1 MMGTKLAAS
10 AGASQPIEI
19 SHPQKMFWPDEGY
32 TKQHLAEYYRR
43 VFPKLSPYVTDRLLT
58 LERCPDGM
66 RGKCFFQ
73 KQKPKAMPSGT
84 PTKRIAHVTTTGRF
98 TDYVVGGSLQTQ
110 LALVNLGC
118 IAVHVTAS
126 RTGSPRQ
133 PDWLCIDIDPESGQ
147 FADAARAGLR
157 VKAGLETLKLRCY
170 AKTSGSRGLH
180 VLVPIVVGPDA
191 DDVLAFAQSFVA
203 RVAAAYPDDLTVA
216 HSIAARRGRVYL
228 DPFRNGFGQTVVAP
242 YSVRRRKGAP
252 ISIPLKWSEVRSTLI
267 PSDFNI
273 GNRATWLRR
282 PDPWSEF
289 FEDRQPL
296 NDARRLLTR
305 L

>member
-1 MMGTKLAAS
+1 M
-10 AGASQPIEI
+10 
-19 SHPQKMFWPDEGY
+19 
-32 TKQHLAEYYRR
+32 
-43 VFPKLSPYVTDRLLT
+43 
-58 LERCPDGM
+58 
-66 RGKCFFQ
+66 
-73 KQKPKAMPSGT
+73 
-84 PTKRIAHVTTTGRF
+84 
-98 TDYVVGGSLQTQ
+98 
-110 LALVNLGC
+110 
-118 IAVHVTAS
+118 AS
-126 RTGSPRQ
+126 RRGSPRQ

-157 VKAGLETLKLRCY
+157 VKAGLETLELRCY

-180 VLVPIVVGPDA
+180 ILVPIIVGPDA
-191 DDVLAFAQSFVA
+191 NDVLAFAESFVA

-252 ISIPLKWSEVRSTLI
+252 ISIPLRWSEVRSTLI

-273 GNRATWLRR
+273 GNCATWLRR
-282 PDPWSEF
+282 ADPWSDF
-289 FEDRQPL
+289 FEDRQSL
-296 NDARRLLTR
+296 NDATRLLTR

>member
-1 MMGTKLAAS
+1 MIRTKLAAS

-73 KQKPKAMPSGT
+73 KQKPKAMLSGT

-126 RTGSPRQ
+126 RRGSPRQ

-180 VLVPIVVGPDA
+180 ILVPIVVGPDA
-191 DDVLAFAQSFVA
+191 NDVLAFAESFVA

-252 ISIPLKWSEVRSTLI
+252 ISIPLKWSEARSTLI

-273 GNRATWLRR
+273 GNCATWLRR
-282 PDPWSEF
+282 ADPWSDF
-289 FEDRQPL
+289 FEDRQSL
-296 NDARRLLTR
+296 NDARRLLTK

>member
-43 VFPKLSPYVTDRLLT
+43 VFPMLSPYVTDRLLT

-84 PTKRIAHVTTTGRF
+84 PTKRIAHVTATGRF

-118 IAVHVTAS
+118 IAVHVMAG
-126 RTGSPRQ
+126 RRASPRQ

-180 VLVPIVVGPDA
+180 ILVPIVVGPDA
-191 DDVLAFAQSFVA
+191 NDVLAFAETFVA
-203 RVAAAYPDDLTVA
+203 RVAAAHPDDLTVA

-267 PSDFNI
+267 PSDFNM
-273 GNRATWLRR
+273 GNCATWLRR
-282 PDPWSEF
+282 ADPWSDF
-289 FEDRQPL
+289 FEDRQSL
-296 NDARRLLTR
+296 KDATRLLTR

>member
-126 RTGSPRQ
+126 RRGSPRQ

-180 VLVPIVVGPDA
+180 VLVPIGVGPDA
-191 DDVLAFAQSFVA
+191 NDVLAFAQSFVA

-252 ISIPLKWSEVRSTLI
+252 ISIPLKWSEVTSTLI
-267 PSDFNI
+267 PSDINI
-273 GNRATWLRR
+273 GNCATWLRR
-282 PDPWSEF
+282 ADPWSDF
-289 FEDRQPL
+289 FEDRQSL
-296 NDARRLLTR
+296 NDGRRLLTR

>member
-32 TKQHLAEYYRR
+32 TKQHLAEYYTR

-73 KQKPKAMPSGT
+73 KQMPKAMPSGT
-84 PTKRIAHVTTTGRF
+84 PTKRIAHVTLTGRF
-98 TDYVVGGSLQTQ
+98 TDYVVGGSLPTQ

-126 RTGSPRQ
+126 RRGAPRQ

-180 VLVPIVVGPDA
+180 ILVPIVVGPDA
-191 DDVLAFAQSFVA
+191 SDVLAFAESFVA
-203 RVAAAYPDDLTVA
+203 RVAAAHPDDLTVA

-267 PSDFNI
+267 PSDFNM
-273 GNRATWLRR
+273 GNCATWLRR
-282 PDPWSEF
+282 ADPWSDF
-289 FEDRQPL
+289 FEDRQSL
-296 NDARRLLTR
+296 NDATRLLTR

>member
-126 RTGSPRQ
+126 RSGSPRQ

-252 ISIPLKWSEVRSTLI
+252 ISIPLKWSEVKSTLI

-282 PDPWSEF
+282 ADPWSDF
-289 FEDRQPL
+289 FEDRQSL

>member
-19 SHPQKMFWPDEGY
+19 SHPQKMLWPDEGY

-73 KQKPKAMPSGT
+73 KQMPKPMPSGT
-84 PTKRIAHVTTTGRF
+84 PTKRIEHVTTTGRF

-126 RTGSPRQ
+126 RRSSPRQ

-180 VLVPIVVGPDA
+180 ILVPIVVGPDA
-191 DDVLAFAQSFVA
+191 NDVLAFAESFVA
-203 RVAAAYPDDLTVA
+203 RVAAAHPDDLTVA

-252 ISIPLKWSEVRSTLI
+252 ISIPLRWSEVRSTLI

-273 GNRATWLRR
+273 GNCATWLRR
-282 PDPWSEF
+282 ADPWSDF
-289 FEDRQPL
+289 FEDRQSL
-296 NDARRLLTR
+296 NDATRLLTR

>member
-126 RTGSPRQ
+126 RRGSPRQ
-133 PDWLCIDIDPESGQ
+133 PDWLCVDIDPESGQ

-180 VLVPIVVGPDA
+180 ILVPIVVGPDA
-191 DDVLAFAQSFVA
+191 NDVLALAQSFVA

-282 PDPWSEF
+282 ADPWSDF

>member
-43 VFPKLSPYVTDRLLT
+43 AFPKLSPYVTDRLLT

-126 RTGSPRQ
+126 RRGSPRQ

-157 VKAGLETLKLRCY
+157 VKAGLETSKLRCY

-216 HSIAARRGRVYL
+216 HSIAARGGRVYL

-252 ISIPLKWSEVRSTLI
+252 ISIPLKWSEARSTLI

-273 GNRATWLRR
+273 GNCATWLRR
-282 PDPWSEF
+282 ADPWSDF
-289 FEDRQPL
+289 FEDRQSL

>member
-1 MMGTKLAAS
+1 MTGTKLAAS

-32 TKQHLAEYYRR
+32 TKQHLAEYYTR

-73 KQKPKAMPSGT
+73 KQMPKAMPSGT

-126 RTGSPRQ
+126 RRGSPRQ

-180 VLVPIVVGPDA
+180 ILVPIVVGPDA
-191 DDVLAFAQSFVA
+191 NDVLAFAESFVA
-203 RVAAAYPDDLTVA
+203 RVAAAHPDDLTVA

-267 PSDFNI
+267 PSDFNM
-273 GNRATWLRR
+273 GNCATWLRR
-282 PDPWSEF
+282 ADPWSDF
-289 FEDRQPL
+289 FEDRQSL
-296 NDARRLLTR
+296 NDATRLLTR

>member
-84 PTKRIAHVTTTGRF
+84 PTKRIAHVTPTGGF

-126 RTGSPRQ
+126 RSGSPRQ

-252 ISIPLKWSEVRSTLI
+252 ISIPLKWSEVKSTLI

-282 PDPWSEF
+282 ADPWSDF
-289 FEDRQPL
+289 FEDRQSL

>member
-126 RTGSPRQ
+126 RRGSPRQ

-180 VLVPIVVGPDA
+180 ILVPIVVGPDA

-273 GNRATWLRR
+273 GNCATWLRR
-282 PDPWSEF
+282 ADPWSDF
-289 FEDRQPL
+289 FEDRQSL
-296 NDARRLLTR
+296 NDGRRLLTR

>member
-84 PTKRIAHVTTTGRF
+84 PTKRIAHVSTTGRF

-118 IAVHVTAS
+118 IAVHVMAS
-126 RTGSPRQ
+126 RRGSPRQ

-180 VLVPIVVGPDA
+180 IVVPIIVGPDA
-191 DDVLAFAQSFVA
+191 NDVLAFAESFVA

-252 ISIPLKWSEVRSTLI
+252 ISIPLRWSEVRSTLI

-273 GNRATWLRR
+273 GNCATWLRR
-282 PDPWSEF
+282 ADPWSDF
-289 FEDRQPL
+289 FEDRQSL
-296 NDARRLLTR
+296 NDATRLLTR

>member
-1 MMGTKLAAS
+1 MIRTKLAAS

-43 VFPKLSPYVTDRLLT
+43 VFPKLSPYLTDRLLT

-126 RTGSPRQ
+126 RRGSPRQ

-180 VLVPIVVGPDA
+180 ILVPIVVGPDA

-216 HSIAARRGRVYL
+216 HSIAARGGRVYL

-273 GNRATWLRR
+273 GNCATWLRR
-282 PDPWSEF
+282 ADPWSDF
-289 FEDRQPL
+289 FEDRQSL
-296 NDARRLLTR
+296 SDARRLLTR